1 MLYGHF
7 PVVRFDLSER
17 LSYNSQ
23 KIPPP
28 ITVLLHT
35 NLGLAEV
42 GGGGGARLSW
52 EDDEE
57 DSSSSSGEE
66 GDPALP
72 APEWLAAPPI
82 KEGEESAR
90 EAVPL
95 LDSFL
100 GRRTG

>member
-1 MLYGHF
+1 MCM
-7 PVVRFDLSER
+7 PR
-17 LSYNSQ
+17 
-23 KIPPP
+23 KIPP
-28 ITVLLHT
+28 ITILLHT

-52 EDDEE
+52 EDEE
-57 DSSSSSGEE
+57 AESSSGFEE
-66 GDPALP
+66 WDWLPDRPEWWAP
-72 APEWLAAPPI
+72 APPPI
-82 KEGEESAR
+82 RDAGEDSAL